1 MSFLHFALFLM
12 FLLGY
17 WMGRDTNK
25 RPITIQ
31 EYGYP
36 IIYAW
41 ALVGL
46 FNFIGLGIAA

>member
-25 RPITIQ
+25 KPLSISEHGAPIL
-31 EYGYP
+31 
-36 IIYAW
+36 YAW
-41 ALVGL
+41 AFVGL
-46 FNFIGLGIAA
+46 LNFLGLGISA